1 MNLLLTA
8 SQIEHLK
15 DVCTDKDDQIAEAN
29 AMRSNLMAAMGLGKM
44 PQGSQSAKRR
54 STRSAANQSDFF
66 DNTESSVPFIDIL
79 GAAKTT
85 TTQQSATQESQI
97 APSPKRARSRKSVAS
112 MAPPTQPRVS
122 TAGRPTRSST
132 QGRSATKRQ
141 PLLAISG
148 NLSPSKSANKTPCSS
163 AMKGFDG
170 AFDDTTFDG
179 SEVFASTPG
188 MGMKGRDAEVLPED
202 DTEME

>member
-1 MNLLLTA
+1 
-8 SQIEHLK
+8 
-15 DVCTDKDDQIAEAN
+15 
-29 AMRSNLMAAMGLGKM
+29 MRSNLMAAMGLGKM
-44 PQGSQSAKRR
+44 QGSQSAKRR
-54 STRSAANQSDFF
+54 STRSVANHSELF

-79 GAAKTT
+79 GAARASAI
-85 TTQQSATQESQI
+85 QQNATQDSQL

-122 TAGRPTRSST
+122 TAGRATRSST
-132 QGRSATKRQ
+132 QGRSATKRL

-148 NLSPSKSANKTPCSS
+148 NVSPSKSVNKTPGSS
-163 AMKGFDG
+163 AMKAFDG

-188 MGMKGRDAEVLPED
+188 MKGRDQSELLPDD
-202 DTEME
+202 DTEMA